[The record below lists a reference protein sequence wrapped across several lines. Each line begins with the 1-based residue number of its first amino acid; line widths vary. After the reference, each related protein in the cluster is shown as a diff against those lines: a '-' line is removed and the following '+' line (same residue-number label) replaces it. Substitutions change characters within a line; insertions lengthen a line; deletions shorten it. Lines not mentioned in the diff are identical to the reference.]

1 MQKLQNRVA
10 ARVSSSRRSVIVP
23 RRRNT
28 SYAEMGNQLNAA
40 SASLKSSRHGRKT
53 R

>member
-1 MQKLQNRVA
+1 MQRLQSRVA

-23 RRRNT
+23 RRRNA
-28 SYAEMGNQLNAA
+28 SYAEMDRQLSAA
-40 SASLKSSRHGRKT
+40 GASLKRHGRKA

>member
-10 ARVSSSRRSVIVP
+10 ARVSSSRRRVIVP
-23 RRRNT
+23 ARRGA
-28 SYAEMGNQLNAA
+28 SYAAMAGQLDAA
-40 SASLKSSRHGRKT
+40 GASLKAARHGRKS

>member
-1 MQKLQNRVA
+1 MQKLQSRVA

-23 RRRNT
+23 RRRNA
-28 SYAEMGNQLNAA
+28 SYAEMSNQLSAA
-40 SASLKSSRHGRKT
+40 GASLKAARHGRKS